1 MWRLQLEPAAA
12 AGSGSSSADCSEIV
26 LAAVAV
32 NDAAEL
38 APAQL
43 ALLAEVAVAAA
54 AAEPAVEPAVDSTL
68 QIRPSASSAADSAR
82 LSAASARPTC
92 WPIAS

>member
-26 LAAVAV
+26 LAAAAV

-68 QIRPSASSAADSAR
+68 QIRPSASSAAG
-82 LSAASARPTC
+82 
-92 WPIAS
+92 